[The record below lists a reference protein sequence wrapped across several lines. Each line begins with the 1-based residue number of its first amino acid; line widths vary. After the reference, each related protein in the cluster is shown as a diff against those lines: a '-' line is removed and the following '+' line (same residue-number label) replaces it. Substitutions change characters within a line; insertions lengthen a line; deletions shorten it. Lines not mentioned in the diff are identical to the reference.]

1 MEKIKF
7 NGSYA
12 RHYAGKVKLEFTID
26 QLFKIVNDAING
38 TTIKELSLQY
48 KTSRRVILDI
58 QRLYYSTRG
67 TFKSVSYKIHRLGN
81 KDVEY
86 YSEEELMV
94 GIPNYKWE
102 DLSVEE
108 QQFYLEY
115 GRKEKKNK
123 KLIKNV

>member
-12 RHYAGKVKLEFTID
+12 RHYSGKVKLEFTMD

-38 TTIKELSLQY
+38 VTILELSLQY

-86 YSEEELMV
+86 YSEEELIA

-102 DLSVEE
+102 DLSMEE

-115 GRKEKKNK
+115 GRKKRKIK
-123 KLIKNV
+123 KLISNV

>member
-7 NGSYA
+7 NGSCA
-12 RHYAGKVKLEFTID
+12 RRYSGKFKLEFTMD

-38 TTIKELSLQY
+38 TTILELSLQY

-86 YSEEELMV
+86 YSEEELIA

-102 DLSVEE
+102 DLSIEE

-115 GRKEKKNK
+115 EKK
-123 KLIKNV
+123 

>member
-12 RHYAGKVKLEFTID
+12 RHYSGKVKLEFTID

-38 TTIKELSLQY
+38 TTILELSLQY

-67 TFKSVSYKIHRLGN
+67 TFKSVSYKIHRLVN

-86 YSEEELMV
+86 YSEEELIA

-102 DLSVEE
+102 DLSLEE

-115 GRKEKKNK
+115 GRKKRKIK
-123 KLIKNV
+123 KLISDV

>member
-12 RHYAGKVKLEFTID
+12 RRYSGKVNLEFTME
-26 QLFKIVNDAING
+26 QLFKIVSATING
-38 TTIKELSLQY
+38 VSILELSLEY

-67 TFKSVSYKIHRLGN
+67 TFRSVSYKIHRLGN

-86 YSEEELMV
+86 YSEEELIA

-102 DLSVEE
+102 HLSAEE

-115 GRKEKKNK
+115 GRQEKKNK
-123 KLIKNV
+123 N